1 MGIYYLSN
9 KAVEDLSEIWEYT
22 FDVWSEDQADKY
34 YEFLLSTCQELALNP
49 EKGKSYHRI
58 RKNLLGYLANR
69 HVIFYVVKSEMEI
82 EIIRILHEKVDLKN
96 RIND

>member
-34 YEFLLSTCQELALNP
+34 YEFLLSTCQELALIP
-49 EKGKSYHRI
+49 EKGKSYDKI

-69 HVIFYVVKSEMEI
+69 HVIFYVVKPEMEI
-82 EIIRILHEKVDLKN
+82 EIIRILHEKMDMKN

>member
-34 YEFLLSTCQELALNP
+34 YEFLLSTCQELAHNP
-49 EKGKSYHRI
+49 EKGKPTIKSAKI
-58 RKNLLGYLANR
+58 YL
-69 HVIFYVVKSEMEI
+69 
-82 EIIRILHEKVDLKN
+82 DT
-96 RIND
+96 